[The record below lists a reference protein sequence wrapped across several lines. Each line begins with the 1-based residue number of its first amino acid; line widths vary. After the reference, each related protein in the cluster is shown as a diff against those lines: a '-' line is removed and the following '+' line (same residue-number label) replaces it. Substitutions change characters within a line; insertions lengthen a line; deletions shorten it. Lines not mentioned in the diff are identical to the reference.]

1 MSTRKSEEAGS
12 KAEAQQLGGE
22 RGGAMEEDV
31 TSGPLHILLS
41 KKGTQ
46 AENGEGVGKDRM
58 QDTATIKAEVA
69 STVMSAA
76 AI

>member
-31 TSGPLHILLS
+31 TSVPLHILLS